1 MRPTHPDMVKHL
13 EDVAAN
19 VVERITQ
26 LTDRHS
32 ARLTVSSQI
41 DKDDVELL
49 PEVPH
54 LLEPDRRTTSGTMD
68 EDHPV
73 GGWPDLVCLVM

>member
-1 MRPTHPDMVKHL
+1 MRPTHADVIKHL
-13 EDVAAN
+13 DDIPAD

-32 ARLTVSSQI
+32 TRLTVSSQI
-41 DKDDVELL
+41 EKQHIEFL

-54 LLEPDRRTTSGTMD
+54 LLEPDCRTAAGTMD

-73 GGWPDLVCLVM
+73 GGWPDLVCLMM